1 MARSEKN
8 KAEARKAKR
17 AEAQAARATIKGL
30 RMSARKVRVLA
41 DAIRGQSV
49 GDALTSL
56 NFQRRAASGP
66 LLKLLDSAVANAEQK
81 GLDLDTLVVSEI
93 QVHKGSIMRRFMPR
107 AHGRATRI
115 RKQTSHV
122 EVTLTEG

>member
-1 MARSEKN
+1 MARSEKQ
-8 KAEARKAKR
+8 KAEQRKAARSGAK
-17 AEAQAARATIKGL
+17 EAKASLWGL
-30 RMSARKVRVLA
+30 RMSARKVRVMA

-56 NFQRRAASGP
+56 AFQQRAAARP
-66 LLKLLDSAVANAEQK
+66 LRTLLDSAVANAEQK
-81 GLDLDTLVVSEI
+81 GLDLDALVVSEI
-93 QVHKGSIMRRFMPR
+93 QVNKGKIMRRFMPR

-122 EVTLTEG
+122 EITLQEG